1 MLYFSQLSFLAN
13 RHPTQIKEKH
23 KPNNTERDGGSR
35 DNEDTPTEDCTD
47 LREEVKV
54 LTSNFERLQ
63 VMYHQSL
70 DELNA
75 VKSEYEAKLIM
86 ANDNYRVIKTEN
98 EVLKE
103 KVDILFKLGRSYLN
117 NAENK
122 KKNEGQ
128 REVDETEKI
137 ERATVE
143 DREETEEVENLQ
155 EWTKNKL
162 RGFKRVNP
170 SEAAKRQGTNSHTQ
184 KQTRAEVH
192 PPPRSTT
199 TTTSPHVTPRTTSPA
214 GNGTVAPNDI
224 DISEAEDNVYR
235 GRFCHFFVNK
245 GGCTFEERTGQKCKY
260 EHREAPMC
268 NFGSNCSRSKCM
280 FSHPKNTGNP
290 NQNNFLGQMMNPWMN
305 PWMSQNQNPW
315 SMPNPWISKV
325 PGGQTSR
332 QQY

>member
-1 MLYFSQLSFLAN
+1 MAFLEKGEISQTVL
-13 RHPTQIKEKH
+13 H
-23 KPNNTERDGGSR
+23 KSVRKKTKNQNSTARNSE
-35 DNEDTPTEDCTD
+35 EDEDVPTEESTD

-70 DELNA
+70 DELNT

-117 NAENK
+117 NEVNK
-122 KKNEGQ
+122 KKKEGK

-137 ERATVE
+137 EIATDEV
-143 DREETEEVENLQ
+143 REETEEVENLQ
-155 EWTKNKL
+155 EWSKNKL

-170 SEAAKRQGTNSHTQ
+170 SEPAKRQPPNSHTQ

-192 PPPRSTT
+192 LPPRSTT
-199 TTTSPHVTPRTTSPA
+199 ATTSPQVTPRTATPA
-214 GNGTVAPNDI
+214 GNRTIAPNDN

-235 GRFCHFFVNK
+235 GRFCHYFVNQ
-245 GGCTFEERTGQKCKY
+245 GGCTYEERTGLRCKY

-268 NFGSNCSRSKCM
+268 NFGSNCSRTKCM

-305 PWMSQNQNPW
+305 PWLSQTQNQW